1 MRSVGGHILASS
13 QAIAVAERQDVER
26 VAREIIAAAS
36 HEFPRVSLHLD
47 FETPRDDHEDAY
59 LWITPGTDDRDEIN
73 DIWGFVIQL
82 VQDAY
87 QEQDIYLVARMRG
100 VGSILRERPLDKE

>member
-1 MRSVGGHILASS
+1 M
-13 QAIAVAERQDVER
+13 AERQDVER
-26 VAREIIAAAS
+26 VAQRIIDDTS
-36 HEFPRVSLHLD
+36 REFPGIFLRLD
-47 FETPRDDHEDAY
+47 FETPRDEHEDAY
-59 LWITPGTDDRDEIN
+59 LWITPGTDDREEIN

-100 VGSILRERPLDKE
+100 VGTILRDRPSDAY

>member
-1 MRSVGGHILASS
+1 M
-13 QAIAVAERQDVER
+13 AEREDVER
-26 VAREIIAAAS
+26 VAQRIIEGTS
-36 HEFPRVSLHLD
+36 REFPGISLRLD

-59 LWITPGTDDRDEIN
+59 LWITPGTDDREEIN
-73 DIWGFVIQL
+73 DIWGFVIKL

-100 VGSILRERPLDKE
+100 VGTILRDRPSDAY

>member
-1 MRSVGGHILASS
+1 M
-13 QAIAVAERQDVER
+13 
-26 VAREIIAAAS
+26 
-36 HEFPRVSLHLD
+36 
-47 FETPRDDHEDAY
+47 
-59 LWITPGTDDRDEIN
+59 TPGTDDRDEIN

-100 VGSILRERPLDKE
+100 VGTILRDRPSDKE

>member
-1 MRSVGGHILASS
+1 M
-13 QAIAVAERQDVER
+13 AERQDVER
-26 VAREIIAAAS
+26 VARGIIEDATR
-36 HEFPRVSLHLD
+36 EFPGIFLRLD

-59 LWITPGTDDRDEIN
+59 LWITPGTEDREEIN

-87 QEQDIYLVARMRG
+87 QGHDIYLGAYARRRHY
-100 VGSILRERPLDKE
+100 SA

>member
-1 MRSVGGHILASS
+1 M
-13 QAIAVAERQDVER
+13 AERRDVER
-26 VAREIIAAAS
+26 VARGIIEDAS
-36 HEFPRVSLHLD
+36 REFSGLSLRLD

-59 LWITPGTDDRDEIN
+59 LWITPGTDDREEIN

-87 QEQDIYLVARMRG
+87 QEHDIYLVARMRG
-100 VGSILRERPLDKE
+100 VGTILRDRPSDAD